1 MTRINCV
8 PVEELTDKHL
18 GAEYRE
24 LPRLFGQIKKAIER
38 GESPDDPKNP
48 KEYKL
53 GKGHT
58 RFFYNKVLW
67 LATRYAQLVD
77 ECKKRGRVVNH
88 PRIPHFAYQFTN
100 DWWGHMWKPTPEAME
115 LNRQRIKDRLNG
127 NTQ

>member
-24 LPRLFGQIKKAIER
+24 LPRLFGQIQKAIER
-38 GESPDDPKNP
+38 GESPDDPRNP

-58 RFFYNKVLW
+58 RFFYDKLQW
-67 LATRYAQLVD
+67 LRYRHEQLVN
-77 ECKKRGRVVNH
+77 ECKIRGRIVNFPVV
-88 PRIPHFAYQFTN
+88 PKYIWDIPNEWWQ
-100 DWWGHMWKPTPEAME
+100 DWEPTPEAME
-115 LNRQRIKDRLNG
+115 LNRQRIQERLNG
-127 NTQ
+127 A

>member
-24 LPRLFGQIKKAIER
+24 LPRLFGQIQKAIER
-38 GESPDDPKNP
+38 GESPDDPRNP

-58 RFFYNKVLW
+58 RFFYNKVSW
-67 LATRYAQLVD
+67 LTKRYLQLVQ
-77 ECKKRGRVVNH
+77 ECIKRGRVVNY
-88 PRIPHFAYQFTN
+88 PNPPDLLNTITPE
-100 DWWGHMWKPTPEAME
+100 WWQTWEPTPEAME
-115 LNRQRIKDRLNG
+115 LNRQRIKERLNG
-127 NTQ
+127 A